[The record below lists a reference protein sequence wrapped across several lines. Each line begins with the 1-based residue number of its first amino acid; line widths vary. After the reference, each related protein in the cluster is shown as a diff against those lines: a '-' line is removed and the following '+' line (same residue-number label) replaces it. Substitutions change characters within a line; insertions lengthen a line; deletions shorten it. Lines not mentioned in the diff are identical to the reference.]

1 MNIYLDKLWEH
12 ETSLNIKIFELEAIY
27 IFFFVHSDYNFSVP
41 SLNVI
46 SPTTLNL

>member
-1 MNIYLDKLWEH
+1 MNIYLYKLWEH
-12 ETSLNIKIFELEAIY
+12 EAFFNIKIFELEAIY
-27 IFFFVHSDYNFSVP
+27 VIYLVHSDHNFSIP